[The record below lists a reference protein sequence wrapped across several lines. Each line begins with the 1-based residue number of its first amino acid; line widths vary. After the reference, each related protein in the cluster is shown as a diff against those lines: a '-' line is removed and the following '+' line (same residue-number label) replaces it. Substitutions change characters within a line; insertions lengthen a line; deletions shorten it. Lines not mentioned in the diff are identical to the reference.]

1 MTAAAVCLG
10 SPFRGDD
17 AVGPLVAARLRRV
30 GATVLDC
37 ADEPTRLLD
46 AWGGLDTVVVVDALR
61 SGAAAGVLH
70 RIDAGDG
77 PLPRDLRLASTHAM
91 GIADALE
98 LGRALGRAPA
108 RVVVLGLEGAAFGM
122 GEEMTPA
129 VAAGLEGLVA
139 AVVRELGLED
149 ACTSV
154 P

>member
-1 MTAAAVCLG
+1 VCLG

-17 AVGPLVAARLRRV
+17 AVGPTAAERLRAA
-30 GATVLDC
+30 GAAVLDC

-46 AWGGLDTVVVVDALR
+46 QWEGLQTVVVVDALR
-61 SGAAAGVLH
+61 SGSAPGTLH

-98 LGRALGRAPA
+98 LGRALGRAPR
-108 RVVVLGLEGAAFGM
+108 RVVVLGLEGASFGM

-129 VAAGLEGLVA
+129 VAANLDELVA
-139 AVVRELGLED
+139 SVLRELEEVP
-149 ACTSV
+149 CTSAR
-154 P
+154 

>member
-1 MTAAAVCLG
+1 MCLG

-17 AVGPLVAARLRRV
+17 AVGPLVAERLRASGV
-30 GATVLDC
+30 PVLDC

-46 AWGGLDTVVVVDALR
+46 HWEGLQTVVVVDALR
-61 SGAAAGVLH
+61 SGSAPGTLH

-98 LGRALGRAPA
+98 LGRALGRAPR
-108 RVVVLGLEGAAFGM
+108 RVVVLGLEGASFGM

-129 VAAGLEGLVA
+129 VAANLDELVA
-139 AVVRELGLED
+139 SVLRELEEVP
-149 ACTSV
+149 CTSAR
-154 P
+154 

>member
-1 MTAAAVCLG
+1 MG

-17 AVGPLVAARLRRV
+17 AVGPAVAKRLRAI
-30 GATVLDC
+30 GALVLDC

-46 AWGGLDTVVVVDALR
+46 VWEGLDPVVVVDAVR
-61 SGAAAGVLH
+61 SGAAAGRLH

-98 LGRALGRAPA
+98 LARALGRAPR
-108 RVVVLGLEGAAFGM
+108 RVVVLGLEGSSFAM
-122 GEEMTPA
+122 GEEMSPA
-129 VAAGLEGLVA
+129 VAAGIDGLVA
-139 AVVRELGLED
+139 SVIQEMGLED
-149 ACTSV
+149 SCTSA